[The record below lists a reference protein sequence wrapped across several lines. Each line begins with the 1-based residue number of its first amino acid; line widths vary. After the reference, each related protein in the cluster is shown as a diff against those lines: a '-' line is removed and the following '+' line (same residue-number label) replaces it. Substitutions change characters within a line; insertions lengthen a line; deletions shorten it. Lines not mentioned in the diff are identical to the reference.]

1 MSKPLILVVN
11 DDGYEAK
18 GLEAMVEIA
27 KTFGEVV
34 VVVPDRAQSATSHA
48 ITMNVPL
55 RVNLYKTIDGVPY
68 YRTNGTPTDCMKLGE
83 KVVLKGRQ
91 IDLVLSGINHGSNSS
106 VSLLYSGTMAAA
118 IEATFDN
125 IPAVGIS
132 LQDYS
137 ADADFTACVHYGKII
152 VRQVLEK
159 GIPPYI
165 SLNVNFPK
173 VPLEDIK
180 GIKITRQTKGYWH
193 EDMEEHIDAMGRK
206 YYWLSGYLVNTDN
219 KEDSCEWALQ
229 HNYISIQPVQV
240 DMTAYEAMKDIKFLE
255 DEFKR

>member
-68 YRTNGTPTDCMKLGE
+68 WRTNGTPTDCMKLGE

-152 VRQVLEK
+152 VQQVLEK

-206 YYWLSGYLVNTDN
+206 YYWLAGYLVNTDN

-229 HNYISIQPVQV
+229 HNYISVQPVQV
-240 DMTAYEAMKDIKFLE
+240 DMTAYEAMKDIKYLE
-255 DEFKR
+255 DEFER

>member
-152 VRQVLEK
+152 VQQVLEK

-173 VPLEDIK
+173 APLEEIK

-206 YYWLSGYLVNTDN
+206 YYWLAGYLVNTDN

>member
-68 YRTNGTPTDCMKLGE
+68 WRTNGTPTDCMKLGE

-255 DEFKR
+255 DEF

>member
-34 VVVPDRAQSATSHA
+34 VVVPDRTQSATSHA